1 MLRIIIY
8 EVYNFLDRK
17 KISYRYRETPRY
29 YSIYIID
36 LNQLSLL
43 FLFKITRQKLFFI
56 FTKCFYFFLFYIT
69 LSLNLPRSL
78 WFDLSTLRI
87 ILLRSPALGSE
98 KANLEPLR
106 RSCYVIKGNL
116 WEQSTTGGNSF
127 ISNFIPL
134 FSLIFFLNFS
144 VFILLCIH
152 CCNQERHIRKF
163 WDLLW

>member
-17 KISYRYRETPRY
+17 KISYWYRETPRY

-56 FTKCFYFFLFYIT
+56 FTKSWFYLDT
-69 LSLNLPRSL
+69 P
-78 WFDLSTLRI
+78 RI

-98 KANLEPLR
+98 QAILEPLR
-106 RSCYVIKGNL
+106 RSCCVIKGNL

-127 ISNFIPL
+127 ISNFVPF
-134 FSLIFFLNFS
+134 FSLIFFLKFFCFY
-144 VFILLCIH
+144 FIVHSLL
-152 CCNQERHIRKF
+152 QPREAY
-163 WDLLW
+163 